1 MNTIERLKDSFSK
14 DLKNLNRNPHYFG
27 LKIFQIGILFLAAAP
42 AISFILLIISSFI
55 GSFKRS
61 NNFFKDKFN
70 FPFILVAIFMIFNCL
85 IITFFNK
92 DIQSDEISKIW
103 IGLLN
108 WLPFFWCFWGFQPF
122 LDNQHLR
129 IKTAKLFIIGSL
141 PVLISG
147 FAQYFLKIYGP
158 YYFLNNLIIWYQR
171 PISSDAA
178 VTGLFNNQNYAGAWL
193 SIILPLCLVFFGRIN
208 NNKFQKIILFML
220 CLSFIY
226 MIVLTSS
233 RGAIF
238 SIFISLFLFSDSN
251 KKKLSALISLI
262 SIPLILN
269 SIQIFSLNLQSKI
282 YSFLPFELIEKTSF
296 TNISNIELFPRI
308 EIWQKSFEL
317 IKSRP
322 LTGYGAGS
330 FEYLYAQSDGSFG
343 DIQHSH
349 NIFFELAIN
358 HGLPSSLIIFSI
370 MVFII
375 IFSWRINC
383 NHLSKNSKK
392 SEAFF
397 KKFDKAWIISFI
409 IFLLIH
415 IIDITY
421 FDGRISTTAWILL
434 SGMVCIIKGKKTLN
448 KPY

>member
-1 MNTIERLKDSFSK
+1 MYTISRLKDSFSK
-14 DLKNLNRNPHYFG
+14 DLKNLNINPHYIG
-27 LKIFQIGILFLAAAP
+27 LKVFQIGVLFLAAAP
-42 AISFILLIISSFI
+42 VISFFLLISSSFI
-55 GSFKRS
+55 GSFNRS
-61 NNFFKDKFN
+61 NNFFNDKFN
-70 FPFILVAIFMIFNCL
+70 FPFIIVAILMIINCL
-85 IITFFNK
+85 TITFLKK
-92 DIQSDEISKIW
+92 DTQLYEITNIW
-103 IGLLN
+103 IGLSN

-122 LDNQHLR
+122 LDNQQLR

-147 FAQYFLKIYGP
+147 FCQYFLKIYGP
-158 YYFLNNLIIWYQR
+158 YYFFNNLIIWYQR
-171 PISSDAA
+171 PLGSDAS

-193 SIILPLCLVFFGRIN
+193 CIIFPLCLFFFGRKN
-208 NNKFQKIILFML
+208 NNKFRKVILFML

-238 SIFISLFLFSDSN
+238 SIFISLFLFSNSYKN
-251 KKKLSALISLI
+251 RIFALISLLT
-262 SIPLILN
+262 IPLILN
-269 SIQIFSLNLQSKI
+269 SIQVFSVNLQSKI
-282 YSFLPFELIEKTSF
+282 YSFLPFELIKKTSF

-308 EIWQKSFEL
+308 EIWHKSFEL
-317 IKSRP
+317 IKSNP

-330 FEYLYAQSDGSFG
+330 FEHLYKESNGFFG

-358 HGLPSSLIIFSI
+358 HGLPSSLIIFFMMI
-370 MVFII
+370 FIV
-375 IFSWRINC
+375 IFSWRVNR
-383 NHLSKNSKK
+383 NQLSRNSKR
-392 SEAFF
+392 SEAIF
-397 KKFDKAWIISFI
+397 KNFDKAWMISFI
-409 IFLLIH
+409 IFFFIH

-434 SGMVCIIKGKKTLN
+434 SGMICIIKEKKSLN

>member
-14 DLKNLNRNPHYFG
+14 NLKNLNRNPHYVG

-85 IITFFNK
+85 IITFFKK

-158 YYFLNNLIIWYQR
+158 YYFFNNLIIWYQR
-171 PISSDAA
+171 PIDGDAA

-193 SIILPLCLVFFGRIN
+193 SIIFPLCLVFFGRIN

-282 YSFLPFELIEKTSF
+282 YSFLPFELIKKTSF

-317 IKSRP
+317 IKSNP
-322 LTGYGAGS
+322 LIGYGAGS
-330 FEYLYAQSDGSFG
+330 FENLYKQSNGFFG

-358 HGLPSSLIIFSI
+358 HGLPSSLIIFLI

-383 NHLSKNSKK
+383 NHLSRNSKK

-434 SGMVCIIKGKKTLN
+434 SGMICIIKGKKTLN
-448 KPY
+448 KTY

>member
-1 MNTIERLKDSFSK
+1 MNTIARLKDSFSK
-14 DLKNLNRNPHYFG
+14 DLKNLSSKPHYVG

-42 AISFILLIISSFI
+42 AISFILLILSSFI

-61 NNFFKDKFN
+61 NNFFNDKFN
-70 FPFILVAIFMIFNCL
+70 FPFILVAILMIFNCL
-85 IITFFNK
+85 IITFSNK
-92 DIQSDEISKIW
+92 DIQSYEISKIW

-122 LDNQHLR
+122 LDNHHLR

-147 FAQYFLKIYGP
+147 FTQYFLRIYGP
-158 YYFLNNLIIWYQR
+158 YSFFNNLIIWYQR
-171 PISSDAA
+171 PIGSDSA

-193 SIILPLCLVFFGRIN
+193 SIIFPLCLVFFGRIN
-208 NNKFQKIILFML
+208 NNKFQKIVLFML
-220 CLSFIY
+220 CFSFIY

-251 KKKLSALISLI
+251 KNKFSALISLL

-269 SIQIFSLNLQSKI
+269 SIQVFSLNLQSKI
-282 YSFLPFELIEKTSF
+282 YNFLPFDLIKKTSF

-317 IKSRP
+317 IKSNP

-330 FEYLYAQSDGSFG
+330 FEYLYKESNGFFG

-358 HGLPSSLIIFSI
+358 HGLPSSLIIFLMMI
-370 MVFII
+370 FII
-375 IFSWRINC
+375 IFSWRV
-383 NHLSKNSKK
+383 NSKLNRIPK
-392 SEAFF
+392 SSEVFF

-421 FDGRISTTAWILL
+421 FDGRISTTSWILL